1 MNEFDADNSGE
12 AAASMACA
20 SGSRFGMNAIE
31 SGAGLDVMRLQA
43 RGRSLRHRWVLHEPV
58 VDAELRVIYE
68 DSRIIVVD
76 KPHGL
81 ATTPRGMW
89 YRQTALIRLREL
101 YRDDSITPAH
111 RLDRMTA
118 GVVVFVR
125 DPAMRG
131 AYQTLFQNHH
141 ATKVYECLA
150 PSRPIRIPKT
160 GTIRSLEPPRL
171 FPLLRRSCIVKERG
185 VLQAFET
192 PGVPNAVTR
201 IELGT
206 QTATSGSVAHG
217 PRISQSALRHYV
229 LHPITGK
236 THQLRVHMNA
246 LGLPIAGDD
255 LYPGILQH
263 APEDISSPLQL
274 VARTLQFIDP
284 IDGTP
289 RAYTSSI
296 SLDWGVEERV

>member
-1 MNEFDADNSGE
+1 MNAFGAENSAE
-12 AAASMACA
+12 AVACVPCA
-20 SGSRFGMNAIE
+20 SDNRFGVDEIE
-31 SGAGLDVMRLQA
+31 PSADLGVILLSSHR
-43 RGRSLRHRWVLHEPV
+43 RSLHHRWVLHEPV

-89 YRQTALIRLREL
+89 YRQTALMRLREL
-101 YRDDSITPAH
+101 YHDDSITPAH

-131 AYQTLFQNHH
+131 AYQMLFQNHH

-160 GTIRSLEPPRL
+160 GTIRRLEPPRL

-206 QTATSGSVAHG
+206 QTTASGSVTHG
-217 PRISQSALRHYV
+217 PRTSQSALRHYV

-255 LYPGILQH
+255 LYPEILQH
-263 APEDISSPLQL
+263 APEDISRPLQL

-296 SLDWGVEERV
+296 PLDWGVQEGI